1 MVSDLANKVYFRYWG
16 ETYLKDVSNIKKAS
30 IMCLDLIKSDRIHN
44 MEDYDD
50 VDDAIVEIMG
60 LYLPKN

>member
-1 MVSDLANKVYFRYWG
+1 MVSDLANRVYFRYWG
-16 ETYLKDVSNIKKAS
+16 ETYLKDVREIKKAS

>member
-1 MVSDLANKVYFRYWG
+1 MVSDLANRVYFRYWG
-16 ETYLKDVSNIKKAS
+16 EIYLKDVREIKKAS